1 MKNPKKE
8 TLKPSLVRLV
18 SLLSHLEVVGYE
30 VTAEGFCKILL
41 GVLDEETRSLTSL
54 TEFAYLSSLGSKR
67 IKMRLHYLVRL
78 GYVGLD
84 FSEEDQDY
92 YLTLTAKGLEV
103 AEPKSIVEKP
113 IPSRP
118 RKRTIRHH

>member
-1 MKNPKKE
+1 MKNPKKVA
-8 TLKPSLVRLV
+8 LKPSLARLV
-18 SLLSHLEVVGYE
+18 SLLSHLEQEGYE

-54 TEFAYLSSLGSKR
+54 TEFAYLQSLGSKR

-84 FSEEDQDY
+84 YSSEDQDY
-92 YLTLTAKGLEV
+92 YLTLTDKGRAV
-103 AEPKSIVEKP
+103 ADPTSIVAKSP
-113 IPSRP
+113 SSRP
-118 RKRTIRHH
+118 QKRSIRHH